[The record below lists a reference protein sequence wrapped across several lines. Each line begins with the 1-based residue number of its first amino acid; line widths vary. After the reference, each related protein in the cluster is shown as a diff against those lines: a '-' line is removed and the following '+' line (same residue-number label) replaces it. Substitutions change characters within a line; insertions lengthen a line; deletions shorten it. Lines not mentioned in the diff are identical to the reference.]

1 MMGGGE
7 EEESALSSRHLLSSA
22 AMAAESS
29 PTQSS
34 GISDEGC
41 SSASIFF
48 EHSCPSAV
56 LAIVFSSLS
65 SAEVFRF
72 TALVTRRCSSSLT
85 SKADLWPHVVRDRLC
100 HFVPAQAFFDGPT
113 NESVDTMQ
121 GVPMSDLYEN
131 EATMVDVALD
141 TALSR
146 GGLVTC
152 GAKWTFG
159 TATPTRRHGLFNDC
173 HKRETLVSSDC
184 HLLPEVA
191 LTWSDF
197 GN

>member
-1 MMGGGE
+1 
-7 EEESALSSRHLLSSA
+7 
-22 AMAAESS
+22 
-29 PTQSS
+29 
-34 GISDEGC
+34 
-41 SSASIFF
+41 
-48 EHSCPSAV
+48 
-56 LAIVFSSLS
+56 
-65 SAEVFRF
+65 
-72 TALVTRRCSSSLT
+72 
-85 SKADLWPHVVRDRLC
+85 
-100 HFVPAQAFFDGPT
+100 VPAQAFFDGPT

-121 GVPMSDLYEN
+121 GVPMSDLYDY
-131 EATMVDVALD
+131 EATMVDEALD